1 MHPECSPLHRPRRSV
16 LKKCWSRIFSWS
28 LLCQSHWWYYRPS
41 HFPVCLWYRQDT
53 PWLQPDWFCPS
64 LHAQGARHFEFC
76 LLCKLSCY
84 YPPIQFILD
93 LLKCLWVY
101 STKRFEVFQAF
112 YSKYTSFLQVYRNMV
127 YGSAIFLLNCS
138 FYTNNIDNARYQA
151 EIFCHYH
158 TIISAFS
165 L

>member
-1 MHPECSPLHRPRRSV
+1 MVLPSV
-16 LKKCWSRIFSWS
+16 TFPS
-28 LLCQSHWWYYRPS
+28 LLVIPPRYAMASTRLVFARASMPKEHDIS
-41 HFPVCLWYRQDT
+41 NSVCCVN
-53 PWLQPDWFCPS
+53 FHS
-64 LHAQGARHFEFC
+64 
-76 LLCKLSCY
+76 Y

-127 YGSAIFLLNCS
+127 YESAIFLLNCS

>member
-1 MHPECSPLHRPRRSV
+1 MFTFTSPQAIGTKEVLIENFLLISSLSKSLMVLPSV
-16 LKKCWSRIFSWS
+16 TFPS
-28 LLCQSHWWYYRPS
+28 LLVIP
-41 HFPVCLWYRQDT
+41 

-127 YGSAIFLLNCS
+127 YESAIFLLNCS